1 MSFGA
6 ASPPRGRR
14 PPAASPCPC
23 GGGAFAACCGPVL
36 DGLAAATAE
45 KLMRSRFTAFAL
57 GDASHLLA
65 SWHPATRPD
74 RLELDDDLCW
84 ERLDIDE
91 THGGVDDVRATV
103 TFRAS
108 WWQRRTGACG
118 VLTERSRFRRLDG
131 RWLYVDGVVDPA

>member
-1 MSFGA
+1 
-6 ASPPRGRR
+6 
-14 PPAASPCPC
+14 
-23 GGGAFAACCGPVL
+23 
-36 DGLAAATAE
+36 
-45 KLMRSRFTAFAL
+45 MRSRFTAFAL
-57 GDASHLLA
+57 GDASYLLA

-108 WWQRRTGACG
+108 WRERGTGARG
-118 VLTERSRFRRLDG
+118 VLAERSRFRRLDG